1 MGVTDGDERDDPE
14 AGDLPGSGPPARFR
28 NTALASSLVD
38 ATAIDSAEE
47 IVRSTLGEGGPSSRW
62 DQAVADVLVERGT
75 LTRFQ
80 ATQMLAGRRKLT
92 LGQYRILDVLGQGGM
107 GQVFRAEHAMMG
119 REVAVKVLPRAK
131 STPDTEAAFQR
142 EIRML
147 GRLDHPNLVRAL
159 DAGHDGKV
167 FYLVTELVEGVDLRK
182 QVLKYGTLDEV
193 AAAAVVSQVA
203 RGLAY
208 AHVEGLVHRDVK
220 PGNILVTPAG
230 RAKLLDVGLA
240 GSVLESESTRLG
252 RVVGTMDYMAPEQI
266 RSPDTVGPAAD
277 VYGLGCTLY
286 FVLAGQVPFPGG
298 TRQDKARRQLT
309 EPPAPIQKFA
319 PGVSDAFCR
328 VVEAMMDK
336 DPVQRIGTA
345 DAVIEWLRP
354 WTPDAP
360 VPMGRRARTKS
371 SKAASPTGRPAGPG
385 SERPGSER
393 ESGDRGEPALSG
405 GGSSGYP
412 SGIQTPLSGNPS
424 SRRSAG
430 GRGDSVFASSAGGEG
445 PSGWEWPSPPPI
457 PPRGLSPLDAIRG
470 FLLGGP
476 ESMSGQGRPGNVFV
490 LAVSAGLAGAAAV
503 TALRLFVPGLAGL
516 LPAFAGPL
524 VCGGLAFLAT
534 LVMLLSGRSGGEEE

>member
-1 MGVTDGDERDDPE
+1 MGVTDGEGRDDPE
-14 AGDLPGSGPPARFR
+14 TGEQPASGPPARFHD
-28 NTALASSLVD
+28 TALASSLVD

-47 IVRSTLGEGGPSSRW
+47 VVRRTLGAGGDPSRW

-131 STPDTEAAFQR
+131 STPDTEAAFRR

-167 FYLVTELVEGVDLRK
+167 YYLVTELVDGVDLRK

-208 AHVEGLVHRDVK
+208 AHTEGLVHRDVK

-309 EPPAPIQKFA
+309 ETPAPIQKFA

-354 WTPDAP
+354 WTPDAL
-360 VPMGRRARTKS
+360 VPMGRRARVKS
-371 SKAASPTGRPAGPG
+371 SRNSSSSSNRASSPG
-385 SERPGSER
+385 SEAGSGE
-393 ESGDRGEPALSG
+393 RGEASRSA
-405 GGSSGYP
+405 GGSSGYA
-412 SGIQTPLSGNPS
+412 SGIQSPLSRNAS

-430 GRGDSVFASSAGGEG
+430 GRGDSVFASSAGGDG

-457 PPRGLSPLDAIRG
+457 PPHGSTPVDALRSF
-470 FLLGGP
+470 FL
-476 ESMSGQGRPGNVFV
+476 GRPGAGPNPAGNAFA
-490 LAVSAGLAGAAAV
+490 LAFSAGLAGAAAV
-503 TALRLFVPGLAGL
+503 TALRLFVPGLAGM
-516 LPAFAGPL
+516 LPAFAGPV
-524 VCGGLAFLAT
+524 VCGGGVFLAT
-534 LVMLLSGRSGGEEE
+534 LVTLLSARGGGDGE

>member
-1 MGVTDGDERDDPE
+1 MGVTDGDGRDDPE

-298 TRQDKARRQLT
+298 TRQEKARRQLT
-309 EPPAPIQKFA
+309 ELPAPIQKFA

-371 SKAASPTGRPAGPG
+371 SKAASPTGFPAGPG

-393 ESGDRGEPALSG
+393 ENGDRGETALSG

-412 SGIQTPLSGNPS
+412 SGIQTPHSGNPS

-430 GRGDSVFASSAGGEG
+430 GRGDSVFTSSAGGEG

-457 PPRGLSPLDAIRG
+457 PSRGLSPLDAIRG
-470 FLLGGP
+470 FFLGGP
-476 ESMSGQGRPGNVFV
+476 ERVSGQGRPGNVFV